1 MLRKRAEC
9 CTAKWLR
16 LGACQAS
23 MVTVALF
30 LATESKAVLLF
41 ALVAAAAMRVLCFR
55 QHCEVS
61 AAEV

>member
-16 LGACQAS
+16 LGACHAS

-30 LATESKAVLLF
+30 MATESKAVLLF
-41 ALVAAAAMRVLCFR
+41 ALVAAAAMRV
-55 QHCEVS
+55 
-61 AAEV
+61 